1 MIQRIDGGRQK
12 EVRQKEADSGSF
24 ICLKDEVIL
33 IK

>member
-1 MIQRIDGGRQK
+1 MKMIQRIDDMSQK
-12 EVRQKEADSGSF
+12 EVEADSGSF